1 MSSSNKK
8 TISIITP
15 CFNEEL
21 GIEDCYEKVQKI
33 FAEQLPDYRR
43 EHIFCDNASTDNT
56 VDILKKIAERDP
68 DVRLIVNS
76 RNFGI
81 LNNTYNGVMN
91 ASGDAVVLFLPADL
105 QDPPELIPKFVQY
118 WEDGY
123 EIVFGIRAK
132 RQEGFLW
139 RTARR
144 LYYRLISRLSYVT
157 YPPDVGDFQLIDR
170 KVHEAMKQFEDAQ
183 PFMRM
188 MTFECGF
195 RSIGIPYTW
204 KSRAQGASK
213 NRFSHLIDQG
223 MLGLI
228 SFSTVPI
235 RLCSLTGSLI
245 AGASLIYSFIVF
257 CLGFFVT
264 DLAFQGIP
272 TIIVA
277 IFFFAGVQLIFLG
290 LIGEYILAIYNQVRR
305 RPYVIERERINFPS
319 YASVDREVGDD
330 GGE

>member
-1 MSSSNKK
+1 MK
-8 TISIITP
+8 TISIVTP
-15 CFNEEL
+15 CFNEEA
-21 GIEDCYEKVQKI
+21 GIENCYEEVRKI
-33 FAEQLPDYRR
+33 FADQLPAYRR

-56 VDILKKIAERDP
+56 VAILKKIAARDP

-105 QDPPELIPKFVQY
+105 QDPPELIPTFVQL
-118 WEDGY
+118 WEQGY
-123 EIVFGIRAK
+123 EIVFGIRAE
-132 RQEGFLW
+132 RQEGFLS
-139 RTARR
+139 RTARH
-144 LYYRLISRLSYVT
+144 LYYRLLSRLSYVT

-170 KVHEAMKQFEDAQ
+170 KVHKAMKGFNDAQ

-188 MTFECGF
+188 ITFECGF

-204 KSRAQGASK
+204 RARATGASK
-213 NRFSHLIDQG
+213 NRFSHLVDQG

-235 RLCSLTGSLI
+235 RLCSLAGSLV
-245 AGASLIYSFIVF
+245 AGLSLIYSFVVF
-257 CLGFFVT
+257 GLGLFIT

-277 IFFFAGVQLIFLG
+277 IFFFGGIQLIFLG

-305 RPYVIERERINFPS
+305 RPYVIERERVNFS
-319 YASVDREVGDD
+319 SDASADGAVRD
-330 GGE
+330 GGGE